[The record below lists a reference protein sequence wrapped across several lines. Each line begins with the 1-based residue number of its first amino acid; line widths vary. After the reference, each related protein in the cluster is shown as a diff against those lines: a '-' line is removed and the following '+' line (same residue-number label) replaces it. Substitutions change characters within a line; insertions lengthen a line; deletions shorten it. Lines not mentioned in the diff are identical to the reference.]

1 MKKCIFAV
9 LLIICALCACA
20 CGRVTGAILAP
31 TMPGST
37 TPVEKAPTSKSEP
50 TGTAPTDKPTDV
62 PTSEPSTPTPTMEP
76 QNSPTPTPTP
86 TQAPTPTSSAGN
98 GKIVVVLDPGHG
110 GPWTGA
116 TSRGY
121 VEAEINLKIAFYCKE
136 YIEQHYPKLEVYM
149 TRTEN
154 KTFSSDLPTD
164 LKERIYFAK
173 DKNAAVLVSL
183 HLNAGGGLNGPG
195 GCLICT
201 QHQPQVKDEA
211 ARLGT
216 LILEQLEALGIKS
229 RSMSNG
235 VRKGLYIRYS
245 EDFFDEQGNP
255 KEYYQICR
263 NAANENLVGIIVE
276 HCFIDSE
283 ADTKYYADDEAIRRL
298 AIADA
303 KGIAKYFGLE

>member
-1 MKKCIFAV
+1 
-9 LLIICALCACA
+9 L
-20 CGRVTGAILAP
+20 
-31 TMPGST
+31 PG
-37 TPVEKAPTSKSEP
+37 
-50 TGTAPTDKPTDV
+50 DD
-62 PTSEPSTPTPTMEP
+62 
-76 QNSPTPTPTP
+76 
-86 TQAPTPTSSAGN
+86 

-110 GPWTGA
+110 GIWTGA

-121 VEAEINLKIAFYCKE
+121 VEAEITLKIANYCKE
-136 YIEQHYPKLEVYM
+136 YIEKTYPSIKVYM

-154 KTFSSDLPTD
+154 KTFSNDLPTD

-173 DKNAAVLVSL
+173 EKNADVLVSL
-183 HLNAGGGLNGPG
+183 HLNAFNGKSS

-201 QHQPQVKDEA
+201 QHQPQVKDDA

-229 RSMSNG
+229 RAMSNG

-245 EDFFDEQGNP
+245 SDFFDDQGNP

-283 ADTKYYADDEAIRRL
+283 DDTKYFADEEAIRRL

-303 KGIAKYFGLE
+303 KGIAKYFGIE